1 MSSSTIQY
9 TQTRQIDGCLT
20 PVGENPYLKHSSIPM
35 LEPFARE
42 SNSRASKPV
51 DAIPSPPL
59 SPHTRVSNEDT
70 NQFMNLLFPKA
81 SRPQLKSNLLTQD
94 AERRKGIGSVPSPEP
109 TSYLADVKSEKPRAS
124 FPLKDMAHSS
134 LYINPFHDI
143 GKPGFKR
150 RQLSFLSHYHLSPAL
165 PQIPEDPT
173 ESSSPKKYSS
183 SSKHY
188 TSSGI
193 RASYNT
199 VPKSRS
205 EKRHLSPN
213 FETRK
218 SKRHLRH
225 VRSFEQESGF
235 DTSNSDSSAPVSPPP
250 KKKRR
255 RRRPTTRKANSATT
269 RYDYD
274 YTKLPNFCPSIDVLP
289 DNARCMKTEWKGQS
303 MDLDDDPLIK
313 ELHPA
318 EIVLASTLRLPCKV
332 YLDSKRRIFSEK
344 VHRMKQHL
352 PFRRTDAQKA
362 CKIDVNKASRLYVAF
377 EKVGWLRESNFK
389 KYM

>member
-9 TQTRQIDGCLT
+9 SQTRQIDGCLT
-20 PVGENPYLKHSSIPM
+20 PIGENPYLKHSNIPM
-35 LEPFARE
+35 LEPFALE
-42 SNSRASKPV
+42 SNSRASKPL

-81 SRPQLKSNLLTQD
+81 SRPELKSNLLTQD
-94 AERRKGIGSVPSPEP
+94 AKRRNGMESVPSPEP
-109 TSYLADVKSEKPRAS
+109 SAYLSNVKPGKRHAP
-124 FPLKDMAHSS
+124 FPLKDMAHTS

-150 RQLSFLSHYHLSPAL
+150 RQLSFLSHYRLSPAL
-165 PQIPEDPT
+165 PKIQEDPF
-173 ESSSPKKYSS
+173 ESS
-183 SSKHY
+183 SSKSY
-188 TSSGI
+188 SSSAKKYATSGI

-199 VPKSRS
+199 VPRSRS
-205 EKRHLSPN
+205 EKRHLSPD

-218 SKRHLRH
+218 SRRHLRH
-225 VRSFEQESGF
+225 VRSFEEEPEHDSH
-235 DTSNSDSSAPVSPPP
+235 SSDFAAPASLPP
-250 KKKRR
+250 KKRRR

-274 YTKLPNFCPSIDVLP
+274 YTKLPDFCPSTSILP
-289 DNARCMKTEWKGQS
+289 ENSRCMKTEWKGQS

-318 EIVLASTLRLPCKV
+318 EIMLASTLRLPCKV
-332 YLDSKRRIFSEK
+332 YLDSKRRIFAEK

-377 EKVGWLRESNFK
+377 EKVGWFNESNFK